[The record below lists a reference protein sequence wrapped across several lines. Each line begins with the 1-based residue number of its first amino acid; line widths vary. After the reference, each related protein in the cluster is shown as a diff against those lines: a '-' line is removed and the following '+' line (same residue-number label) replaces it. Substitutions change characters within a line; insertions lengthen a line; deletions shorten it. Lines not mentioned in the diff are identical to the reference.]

1 MEGILLILV
10 VMMAERSR
18 LVADLGCSRRNRL
31 ADQVG
36 LAEEV
41 VAGLAALSELIQW
54 SRKPLTHHPTCP

>member
-1 MEGILLILV
+1 M
-10 VMMAERSR
+10 
-18 LVADLGCSRRNRL
+18 ADLGRSRRNRL

-54 SRKPLTHHPTCP
+54 SQNPLTHHPTCP